1 MTGQFA
7 LWVAPVVLLALA
19 ASGPGA
25 AREGGPGGGDPA
37 GASRAQERLDRE
49 TQRAAERAD
58 KDAVRYAEERARIE
72 ERAAKDPVKAA
83 EDLGKLDADAAEWQA
98 KAAEDAVK
106 DQADYDRE
114 IAREAEDAAEA
125 AVRGEDRAVGSSEE
139 IHDLGSS
146 EGAEHDGDGY
156 PVRKGELVVLDLAP
170 AKLGQAQAEGFR
182 VIERTPMPELG
193 RELIRLAGPQ
203 GMTAEKARQALA
215 AIDPEAAIDLVH
227 YYGLNLTAGERPR
240 PVRSGRIAGNG
251 KAGGAIAMIDT
262 GVSSHSALA
271 RSKLVAWDAGNLA
284 GLPQAHGTA
293 VASILAA
300 QGGQTIY
307 SANIFRGSAERP
319 FTSADVI
326 AQALGWAIARDAPVI
341 NMSLAG
347 PRNVVLDRLIRDALA
362 KGRLVVAAAGNGGP
376 TAPPSYPAAVAG
388 VVAVTAVD
396 QRLHIY
402 RYAQHGHHI
411 TVAAQGVDVLAAAAG
426 GDLARFTGTSFA
438 TPFVAAW
445 LGRCR
450 AQGGSAI
457 KCKAGLKEA
466 ARDLGTAGFDETYGY
481 GYIG

>member
-1 MTGQFA
+1 MMGRFA
-7 LWVAPVVLLALA
+7 SWFASAALLALV

-25 AREGGPGGGDPA
+25 AKEGGPGGGDPA
-37 GASRAQERLDRE
+37 GASRAQDRLDRE

-58 KDAVRYAEERARIE
+58 KDAARYAEERSQIE

-83 EDLGKLDADAAEWQA
+83 EELAKLDANAAEWQA
-98 KAAEDAVK
+98 KAAKDAAK
-106 DQADYDRE
+106 DQAEYDRE

-125 AVRGEDRAVGSSEE
+125 AARGEDRAAGSSKE
-139 IHDLGSS
+139 IRDLGSS
-146 EGAEHDGDGY
+146 ESAEHDRDGY
-156 PVRKGELVVLDLAP
+156 PVRKGEVVVLDLAP
-170 AKLGQAQAEGFR
+170 AKLCQAEAQGFR

-193 RELIRLAGPQ
+193 RELIRLAGPT
-203 GMTAEKARQALA
+203 GMTADNARQALA
-215 AIDPEAAIDLVH
+215 AIDPAAAIDLVH

-240 PVRSGRIAGNG
+240 PVRSGRISGTG
-251 KAGGAIAMIDT
+251 KEGGQIAMIDT
-262 GVSSHSALA
+262 GVSRHAALA
-271 RSKLVAWDAGNLA
+271 RSRIVAWQAGNLA

-300 QGGQTIY
+300 QGGQTLY

-326 AQALGWAIARDAPVI
+326 AQALEWAIVSGAPVI

-347 PRNVVLDRLIRDALA
+347 PRNAVLDRLIRDAQS

-376 TAPPSYPAAVAG
+376 TAPPAYPAAVAG

-396 QRLHIY
+396 HQLHIY
-402 RYAQHGHHI
+402 RYAQHGRHI
-411 TVAAQGVDVLAAAAG
+411 TVAAQGVDVLAAEAG
-426 GDLARFTGTSFA
+426 GGLARFTGTSFA
-438 TPFVAAW
+438 TPYVAAW
-445 LGRCR
+445 LARCR
-450 AQGGSAI
+450 TQGGSAI

-481 GYIG
+481 GYVG